1 MSNNINVIEFS
12 TFYKVPKIPRHD
24 YTALTRLVSTPNF
37 HTQEWLP
44 YGYFEY
50 NTHFRLCKIPEKL
63 LINALKRCGFY
74 DVEVSRS
81 DNFPYQNVDGYTMI
95 NEPRNELQSKVI
107 TKALKFLDREERCIV
122 SLQTGKGKTYV
133 ATNIISQLKVR
144 ALILVKT
151 TDLRNQW
158 IDSFGTHT
166 DLKFKD
172 IYSIETGDDW
182 YALRDNSQLN
192 PQIVIATHKSLS
204 IFIDKIGMGEFTKF
218 MIQEGFGIKV
228 FDEFDLENKS
238 MFTLD
243 TMCSLRYNLYLSA
256 TVMKSSKDDDRVFQR
271 IFSDVAN
278 VGPEYWEKVDRNG
291 LFVIYSSN
299 PDKRTYNS
307 LQKWTPKGMMLDY
320 QAYHAYVINHRTYSK
335 PLLEVWNKMIKSRFE
350 SGEMLKTVFFIGR
363 RGDLAEQ
370 FKKDIV
376 KLFGL
381 KDTDVD
387 ILNSTTPKKERQRIM
402 RSSKLI
408 VSTTKSMG
416 RGIDLKGLDI
426 IVDLETRASES
437 ETIQTIGRVSR
448 AGMKTVGTY
457 VSLVDYSIGTVK
469 DNYLKKVNT
478 VYQKELNRTHEM
490 SVGDVVNDPVKLD
503 RDKGYRLLIAGTRTF
518 EDYDMLEKEV
528 DEFIKT
534 LDKPI
539 VEIVSGKAKGAD
551 TLGEVYAKKHN
562 IPVVE
567 FPAEWDKY
575 GKKAGYLRNTEMG
588 KYCDKGIL
596 FSNGSKGTEMMAK
609 ILDYFKKPYKK
620 IEF

>member
-1 MSNNINVIEFS
+1 MPDIDIIEFS

-37 HTQEWLP
+37 YTQEWLP

-50 NTHFRLCKIPEKL
+50 KTHFRICKIPEKL
-63 LINALKRCGFY
+63 LLSAIKRCGFY
-74 DVEVSRS
+74 DPEISRS
-81 DNFPYQNVDGYTMI
+81 DNFPYQEVEGYTMV
-95 NEPRNELQSKVI
+95 NKPRNELQSKVI
-107 TKALKFLDREERCIV
+107 EKALKFLDREERCIV

-151 TDLRNQW
+151 TDLKKQW
-158 IDSFGTHT
+158 MDSFGEHT
-166 DLKFKD
+166 DLKLKD
-172 IYSIETGDDW
+172 IYSIDTGDDW
-182 YALRDNSQLN
+182 YALRENSQLN

-204 IFIDKIGMGEFTKF
+204 IFIDKIGMAEFTKF
-218 MIQEGFGIKV
+218 MIQEGFGVKV

-278 VGPEYWEKVDRNG
+278 VGPEFWEKVERNG

-320 QAYHAYVINHRTYSK
+320 QAYHAYVITHRTYSK
-335 PLLEVWNKMIKSRFE
+335 ALLTIWEKMIKSRFE

-363 RGDLAEQ
+363 RGILAEQ

-376 KLFGL
+376 KLFGV

-387 ILNSTTPKKERQRIM
+387 ILNSTTSKKERKRIM
-402 RSSKLI
+402 SSSKLI

-426 IVDLETRASES
+426 IVDLETRASET
-437 ETIQTIGRVSR
+437 ETVQTIGRVSR

-457 VSLVDYSIGTVK
+457 ISLVDYSIGTVK
-469 DNYLKKVNT
+469 DNYIKKIHT
-478 VYQKELNRTHEM
+478 VYKRELSRTHEM
-490 SVGDVVNDPVKLD
+490 SIGDIVNDPVKSD
-503 RDKGYRLLIAGTRTF
+503 KDKGYRLLIAGSRTF
-518 EDYDMLEKEV
+518 DDYEMLVKEV
-528 DEFIKT
+528 DNYIRT
-534 LDKPI
+534 LDKPVI
-539 VEIVSGKAKGAD
+539 EIVSGKAKGAD
-551 TLGEVYAKKHN
+551 TLGEKYAKEKG
-562 IPVVE
+562 IPLVE

-575 GKKAGYLRNTEMG
+575 GKKAGYLRNSEMG
-588 KYCDKGIL
+588 KYCDTGIL
-596 FSNGSKGTEMMAK
+596 FTNGSKGTELMMK
-609 ILDYFKKPYKK
+609 ILDYFKKSYKK
-620 IEF
+620 VEF

>member
-1 MSNNINVIEFS
+1 MPDINIIEFS

-74 DVEVSRS
+74 DIEVSRS
-81 DNFPYQNVDGYTMI
+81 DNFPYQNVNGYNMV
-95 NEPRNELQSKVI
+95 NPPRNELQSKVI

-151 TDLRNQW
+151 TGLRDQW
-158 IDSFGTHT
+158 IDSFSTHT
-166 DLKFKD
+166 DLKLKD

-182 YALRDNSQLN
+182 YALRENNQLN

-204 IFIDKIGMGEFTKF
+204 IFIDKIGMSEFTRF
-218 MIQEGFGIKV
+218 MIQEGFGVKV

-243 TMCSLRYNLYLSA
+243 TMSSLRYTIYLSA

-278 VGPEYWEKVDRNG
+278 VGPEFWERVERNG

-320 QAYHAYVINHRTYSK
+320 QAYHAYVITHRTYRT
-335 PLLEVWNKMIKSRFE
+335 PLLEVWNKMIKKRFE
-350 SGEMLKTVFFIGR
+350 SNEMLKTVFFIGR

-376 KLFGL
+376 KLFNL
-381 KDTDVD
+381 KDSDVD
-387 ILNSTTPKKERQRIM
+387 VLNSNTPKKERQRIL
-402 RSSKLI
+402 RNSKLI

-416 RGIDLKGLDI
+416 RAIDLKGLDI

-437 ETIQTIGRVSR
+437 ETVQTIGRVSR
-448 AGMKTVGTY
+448 TGMKTVGTY
-457 VSLVDYSIGTVK
+457 ISLVDYSIGTVK
-469 DNYLKKVNT
+469 DNYLKKINT
-478 VYQKELNRTHEM
+478 VYQKELTKTHEI
-490 SVGDVVNDPVKLD
+490 SVGDVVNDPVKSEK
-503 RDKGYRLLIAGTRTF
+503 DKGYRLIIAGSRDF
-518 EDYDMLEKEV
+518 NDYELLKKEV
-528 DEFIKT
+528 DSYVKS
-534 LDKPI
+534 LDKPVI
-539 VEIVSGKAKGAD
+539 EIVSGTARGAD
-551 TLGEVYAKKHN
+551 KLGEKYAKEKGLSL
-562 IPVVE
+562 ID
-567 FPAEWDKY
+567 FPAEWEKY
-575 GKKAGYLRNTEMG
+575 GKKAGYLRNTEMS
-588 KYCDKGIL
+588 KYCDYAIL
-596 FSNGSKGTEMMAK
+596 FTNGSKGTEMLSK
-609 ILDYFKKPYKK
+609 ILTYFKKPFKK
-620 IEF
+620 VEF